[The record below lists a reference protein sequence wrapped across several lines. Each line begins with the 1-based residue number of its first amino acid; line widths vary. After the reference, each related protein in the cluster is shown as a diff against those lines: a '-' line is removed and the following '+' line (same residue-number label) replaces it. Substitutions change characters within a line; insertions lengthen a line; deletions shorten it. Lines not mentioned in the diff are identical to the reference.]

1 MFYFFFLGQSDPAPL
16 QHDMEQYKARME
28 SFGFHAIV
36 VDGHDVEE
44 LLKAFAEVSFI
55 TIFFKNKT
63 NNLEKLIGIY

>member
-1 MFYFFFLGQSDPAPL
+1 
-16 QHDMEQYKARME
+16 MEQYKARME

-55 TIFFKNKT
+55 TIFFSKIKK
-63 NNLEKLIGIY
+63 NNLEKLIGIINFFRLLLPKENPP

>member
-1 MFYFFFLGQSDPAPL
+1 
-16 QHDMEQYKARME
+16 MEQYKARME

-55 TIFFKNKT
+55 TIFFSKLKKIILKN
-63 NNLEKLIGIY
+63 